1 METLVLEQFTNF
13 LLIVDS
19 TDRSKKMNTLESL
32 IDFLNKL
39 EDRKIYY
46 RLNKVRDSILVEV
59 SVPGQRWEIEFMQ
72 DGTIQIEK
80 FVSNGNIESQSELE
94 VLFRDF
100 SD

>member
-1 METLVLEQFTNF
+1 
-13 LLIVDS
+13 
-19 TDRSKKMNTLESL
+19 MNTLESL